1 MHIHL
6 ASNNSQIYLFLIIY
20 EINIMQNNNPRLFGT
35 NGVRGVFG
43 EELTLNLIVDLSYS
57 LATYFKKGPIIIGY
71 DGRKSSLILSKI
83 VSSVINSAGIDVDNA
98 GLVPTPCLQYAAKRV
113 GYNGGIMITA
123 SHNPPEY
130 NGIKPTANDGVE
142 ISREDELKVEEI
154 YYSKRFS
161 KIDGF
166 GTDYTNETII
176 DSYIMTVLSLV
187 NVEKIRQRKFTVAM
201 DIGNG
206 AQARVAPVLLNKLGC
221 KLITI
226 NGNIDGDFPGRGS
239 EPTPENL
246 MTLSNMV
253 KNSEADFGVAYD
265 GDGDRSLFCD
275 EEGKVHWG
283 DMVGTAI
290 VRYLLK
296 TKHRGAE
303 VVCPINTTMA
313 LSLVAKEAD
322 TKVIHTKVGSVEVS
336 REMLRRKSFIGLEEN
351 GGFMYGKLNEVRD
364 GAMTTALI
372 LEMLSLSDDDDE
384 LNNNKEQ
391 TLSQIISSLPKIFQ
405 YKTKFKCPT
414 KQIANNIVTI
424 CLEHGSPKKIETL
437 DGAKIWIDEDT
448 WIMVRPSGT
457 EPFIR
462 MYAESV
468 DGSLLNSKVA
478 EYRRLI
484 ESRI

>member
-1 MHIHL
+1 
-6 ASNNSQIYLFLIIY
+6 
-20 EINIMQNNNPRLFGT
+20 MQKSNPRLFGT

-43 EELTLNLIVDLSYS
+43 KELTLHLVVDLSYS

-71 DGRKSSLILSKI
+71 DGRKSSPILSKI
-83 VSSVINSAGIDVDNA
+83 VSSVINSAGIDIGNA
-98 GLVPTPCLQYAAKRV
+98 GLVPTPCLQYATKRV

-142 ISREDELKVEEI
+142 ISREDELKVEDV

-166 GTDYTNETII
+166 GRDFTNETII
-176 DSYIMTVLSLV
+176 DSYIEAVLSLV

-239 EPTPENL
+239 EPTTENL
-246 MTLSNMV
+246 KTLSSMV

-296 TKHRGAE
+296 TKHSGAE

-322 TKVIHTKVGSVEVS
+322 SKVIHTKVGSVEVS
-336 REMLRRKSFIGLEEN
+336 REMLRRKSFIGLEDN

-364 GAMTTALI
+364 GAMTTALV
-372 LEMLSLSDDDDE
+372 LEMLSLS
-384 LNNNKEQ
+384 NKEEQ
-391 TLSQIISSLPKIFQ
+391 TLSHTISLLPKIFQ
-405 YKTKFKCPT
+405 YKTKFRCPT
-414 KQIANNIVTI
+414 KQIANTIVTMCI
-424 CLEHGSPKKIETL
+424 EHGSPKKIETL

-457 EPFIR
+457 EPFVR

-468 DGSLLNSKVA
+468 DSSLLNSKVS

-484 ESRI
+484 ESKISTT

>member
-1 MHIHL
+1 MTKI
-6 ASNNSQIYLFLIIY
+6 SREGN
-20 EINIMQNNNPRLFGT
+20 RLFGT
-35 NGVRGVFG
+35 NGIRGIFG
-43 EELTLNLIVDLSYS
+43 KDLTVDSIVDACYALG
-57 LATYFKKGPIIIGY
+57 TYFEKGPIVIGY
-71 DGRKSSLILSKI
+71 DGRNSSPI
-83 VSSVINSAGIDVDNA
+83 VSKLVRSTVNSAGLEVGNA
-98 GLVPTPCLQYAAKRV
+98 GLVPTPCLQYAAKRL

-142 ISREDELKVEEI
+142 ISREDELKVEDI

-161 KIDGF
+161 KSDSF
-166 GTDYTNETII
+166 GRDFTDESII
-176 DSYIMTVLSLV
+176 GSYIEKVLSLV
-187 NVEKIRQRKFTVAM
+187 NVERIRQRNFRVAM

-206 AQARVAPVLLNKLGC
+206 AQSRVAPFLLNKLGC
-221 KLITI
+221 KIITI

-246 MTLSNMV
+246 KMLSNMV
-253 KNSEADFGVAYD
+253 KDSEADFGVAYD

-275 EEGKVHWG
+275 ERGTVHWG
-283 DMVGTAI
+283 DKVGAAI

-296 TKHRGAE
+296 TKHKGAE

-313 LSLVAKEAD
+313 LSLVAKKAD
-322 TKVIHTKVGSVEVS
+322 SKVIHTKVGSVEVS

-351 GGFMYGKLNEVRD
+351 GGFLYGKIKEVRD
-364 GAMTTALI
+364 GAMTTALV
-372 LEMLSLSDDDDE
+372 LEMLSLSEDDDDD
-384 LNNNKEQ
+384 NNNKEQ

-448 WIMVRPSGT
+448 WVMVRPSGT
-457 EPFIR
+457 EPFVR

-468 DGSLLNSKVA
+468 DSSLLNSKVA

-484 ESRI
+484 ESKISNI